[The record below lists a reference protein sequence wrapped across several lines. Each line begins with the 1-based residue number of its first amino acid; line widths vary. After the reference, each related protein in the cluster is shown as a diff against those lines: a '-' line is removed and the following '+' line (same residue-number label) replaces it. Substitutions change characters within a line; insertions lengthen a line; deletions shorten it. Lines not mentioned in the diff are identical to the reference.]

1 MSPAVRH
8 VRTALFAAA
17 VSFAVPALP
26 SALAAQQLPDSA
38 RLEALKVEALQK
50 VEGRAKLVQEIVDQL
65 FSFSEL
71 GMQEFETQK
80 YIAALLEKEG
90 FKVQKGY
97 AGMPSAWI
105 ARWVSPAGAKPVVTL
120 GSDVDGIPQASN
132 KPAFAFREPQ
142 VEGAPGHGEGHN
154 SGQAVNI
161 VAAIVAKEI
170 MTRERI
176 PGTLVLWPGIAEEQM
191 AGKAFLVR
199 EGLFKDA
206 DVALF
211 THVGNDLGVQWGQS
225 GSTALVSAIFKFQ
238 GTSAHAAGAPWRG
251 RSALDAAMLMGQG
264 WEYQREHIEIGQR
277 SHYVIR
283 DGGDQPNVVPS
294 TASIWFYFRERDY
307 PRTMALFEQGKRI
320 ARGAAMMANVELDT
334 VMVVGS
340 GWSAHFNKTIAEVT
354 FANIQRVGMPEW
366 DEKDQAM
373 ARAVQK
379 DLGVREIGL
388 QQRGVFNIGLPV
400 PESQRTGGGSDDIGD
415 VSWNVPTVTLR
426 FPSNIPGPPG
436 HNWAN
441 SIVMATPIA
450 HKGATAGA
458 KVQALT
464 ILDIVTKPQVVADAW
479 KYFREVQTKDVQY
492 TPFISPTDQ
501 PPIWLNQEIMARYKP
516 LLQPFYYDSKKYK
529 SYLEQLGIA
538 YPTTRD
544 MVKPRMEN

>member
-1 MSPAVRH
+1 MSSVVR
-8 VRTALFAAA
+8 RGRALVLAA
-17 VSFAVPALP
+17 VLP
-26 SALAAQQLPDSA
+26 LLVAAPLSAARAQAPDSA
-38 RLEALKVEALQK
+38 RIERLKAEALTK

-65 FSFSEL
+65 FSYSEL

-80 YIAALLEKEG
+80 YLTGMLEKEG
-90 FKVQKGY
+90 FKVQRGY

-105 ARWVSPAGAKPVVTL
+105 ARWESPAGAKPVMAL
-120 GSDVDGIPQASN
+120 GSDIDGIPQANN
-132 KPAFAFREPQ
+132 KPAFAFHEAQ

-161 VAAIVAKEI
+161 AAALVVKELMI
-170 MTRERI
+170 RDKL
-176 PGTLVLWPGIAEEQM
+176 PGTIILWPGVAEEQM

-199 EGLFKDA
+199 EGLFKNV

-211 THVGNDLGVQWGQS
+211 THVSSDLGVQWGQS
-225 GSTALVSAIFKFQ
+225 GQTALISAIFKFQ

-264 WEYQREHIEIGQR
+264 WEYQREHNELPTR

-307 PRTMALFEQGKRI
+307 ERTKALFEAGVRI
-320 ARGAAMMANVELDT
+320 AKGAAMMANVELDT
-334 VMVVGS
+334 VMIVGS
-340 GWSAHFNKTIAEVT
+340 GWSGHFNKTIAEVT
-354 FANIQRVGMPEW
+354 YENIKRVGMPKW
-366 DEKDQAM
+366 DDADIAM
-373 ARAVQK
+373 AKALQTE
-379 DLGVREIGL
+379 LGVRVGGL
-388 QQRGVFNIGLPV
+388 PNRETFSLGGPV
-400 PESQRTGGGSDDIGD
+400 PESQRMGGGSDDIGD

-450 HKGATAGA
+450 HKGAVAGA

-464 ILDIVTKPQVVADAW
+464 MLDIIMKPQVVADAW
-479 KYFREVQTKDVQY
+479 TYFRDVQTKDIKY
-492 TPFISPTDQ
+492 TPFISATDK
-501 PPIWLNQEIMARYKP
+501 PPIWLNAEIMARYKP
-516 LLQPFYYDSKKYK
+516 ELSKYYYDSKKYK
-529 SYLEQLGIA
+529 TYLEQLGIA
-538 YPTTRD
+538 YPTTRETL
-544 MVKPRMEN
+544 KPKMEN

>member
-1 MSPAVRH
+1 MALLRPVRGTYRRH
-8 VRTALFAAA
+8 LLLAGLLLAAFTPRLTVAQAAA
-17 VSFAVPALP
+17 DSVRLERLKAE
-26 SALAAQQLPDSA
+26 ALA
-38 RLEALKVEALQK
+38 KVDP
-50 VEGRAKLVQEIVDQL
+50 KLVQEIVDQL
-65 FSFSEL
+65 FSYSEL

-80 YIAALLEKEG
+80 YITTLLKTKG
-90 FKVQKGY
+90 FAITLGY
-97 AGMPSAWI
+97 AGMPSAWV
-105 ARWVSPAGAKPVVTL
+105 ARWESPAGKKPVITL

-132 KPAFAFREPQ
+132 RPAVAFLDPQ
-142 VEGAPGHGEGHN
+142 VAGAPGHGEGHN

-161 VAAIVAKEI
+161 AAALAVKDL
-170 MTRERI
+170 MMREKI
-176 PGTLVLWPGIAEEQM
+176 PGTIVLWPGIAEEQM

-211 THVGNDLGVQWGQS
+211 THVSSDLGVQWGQS
-225 GSTALVSAIFKFQ
+225 GQTALISAMFRFK

-251 RSALDAAMLMGQG
+251 RSALDAAMLMGTG
-264 WEYQREHIEIGQR
+264 WEYQREHNELPTR

-307 PRTMALFEQGKRI
+307 ERTTALFERGTQI
-320 ARGAAMMANVELDT
+320 AKGAALMANVALDT
-334 VMVVGS
+334 VMIVGS

-354 FANIQRVGMPEW
+354 FENIKRVGMPAW
-366 DEKDQAM
+366 DSADVAM

-379 DLGVREIGL
+379 ELGVRESGL
-388 QQRGVFNIGLPV
+388 TSTTTMNVGGPV
-400 PESQRTGGGSDDIGD
+400 PESQRMGGGSDDIGD

-450 HKGATAGA
+450 HKGALAGA

-464 ILDIVTKPQVVADAW
+464 MLDILLKPQVVADAW
-479 KYFREVQTKDVQY
+479 TYFREVQTKETKY
-492 TPFISPTDQ
+492 TAFISATDQ
-501 PPIWLNQEIMARYKP
+501 PPIYLNAEIMARYKP
-516 LLQPFYYDSKKYK
+516 ELQKYYYDSKKYK
-529 SYLEQLGIA
+529 TYLEQLGIA
-538 YPTTRD
+538 YPTTRE
-544 MVKPRMEN
+544 MLKPKM